1 LINNKGEEM
10 SYVTIS
16 KWKNDPDFD
25 RDVAI
30 DIVQQKYVSAI
41 LALGAERVYFV
52 ELPDNEV
59 RSITVYPTQAIAAA
73 AAEKQAAVRTQ
84 GEKELRTQLVGVE
97 HGEVFASGQA

>member
-1 LINNKGEEM
+1 M

-73 AAEKQAAVRTQ
+73 AAAAEKQAAVRTQ

>member
-1 LINNKGEEM
+1 M

-30 DIVQQKYVSAI
+30 DIVQQKYVSAT